1 MSEFQLPVLDLG
13 LLSSSGRERD
23 SILGELRESAHR
35 FGFCYVTGHGIPHT
49 EVQYLFH
56 LSRRFFDLSEEE
68 KLSIDQVNSP
78 HFRGYTRVGF
88 EHTRGLP
95 DWREQ
100 FDIAAERPALTD
112 PSLPPWSRL
121 QGPNQW
127 PPSLPELKPFLLGYQ
142 AQVTALA
149 IRILQALAE
158 SLGQSKD
165 IFESIYTPAPS
176 QRLKVIRYPGRKD
189 TGGDQGVGPHK
200 DSGFLTVLL
209 QDAVGGLE
217 VEIDGEWIGA
227 PPVPG
232 TFVINIGEILELA
245 SNGYFQANVHR
256 VTAPRASDRLSV
268 AFFFGANL
276 DATVPLL
283 KLPPEYAAKARG
295 LSQDPLNPLFRHVG
309 QNYLKSRLRSH
320 PDVARA
326 HYADI
331 LTPEELAGEPVAT
344 SGY

>member
-1 MSEFQLPVLDLG
+1 MSELQLPLLDLSR
-13 LLSSSGRERD
+13 LALSGSERD
-23 SILGELRESAHR
+23 AFLGELRESAHR
-35 FGFCYVTGHGIPHT
+35 FGFFYVTGHGAGLT
-49 EVQYLFH
+49 QVQYLFH

-68 KLSIDQVNSP
+68 KLSIDQINSP

-88 EHTRGLP
+88 ERTRGLP

-158 SLGQSKD
+158 SLGQSRHV
-165 IFESIYTPAPS
+165 FEAIYTPPS
-176 QRLKVIRYPGRKD
+176 QRLKVIRYPGRQD

-209 QDAVGGLE
+209 QDTVGGLQ
-217 VEIDGEWIGA
+217 VEFDGEWIDA
-227 PPVPG
+227 PPIPG
-232 TFVINIGEILELA
+232 TFVINIGELLELA
-245 SNGYFQANVHR
+245 SDGYFRANVHQV
-256 VTAPRASDRLSV
+256 VTPSASDRLSV

-283 KLPPEYAAKARG
+283 KLAPEYAAKARG
-295 LSQDPLNPLFRHVG
+295 LTQDPLNPLFRHVG

-326 HYADI
+326 HYADL
-331 LTPEELAGEPVAT
+331 LTPEELAGELVAT

>member
-1 MSEFQLPVLDLG
+1 MSELQLPVIDLNRLG
-13 LLSSSGRERD
+13 ATGRERD
-23 SILGELRESAHR
+23 AFLGELRESAHR
-35 FGFCYVTGHGIPHT
+35 FGFLYVTGHGIAHT
-49 EVQYLFH
+49 QVQYLFH
-56 LSRRFFDLSEEE
+56 LARRFFDLSEEE
-68 KLSIDQVNSP
+68 KLSIDQLNSP

-88 EHTRGLP
+88 ERTRGLP

-100 FDIAAERPALTD
+100 FDIAAERPALSD

-158 SLGQSKD
+158 SLGQD
-165 IFESIYTPAPS
+165 RHVFEAIYTPEPS
-176 QRLKVIRYPGRKD
+176 QRLKVIRYPGRAD
-189 TGGDQGVGPHK
+189 TGGDQGCGPHK

-209 QDAVGGLE
+209 QDPVGGLQ
-217 VEIDGEWIGA
+217 VEHDGKWIDA
-227 PPVPG
+227 PPIPG
-232 TFVINIGEILELA
+232 TFVINIGELLELA
-245 SNGYFQANVHR
+245 SDGYFRANVHQV
-256 VTAPRASDRLSV
+256 VTPGASDRFPS
-268 AFFFGANL
+268 
-276 DATVPLL
+276 PSSS
-283 KLPPEYAAKARG
+283 ARTSMRPCHSSSSRRNMPRRRAG
-295 LSQDPLNPLFRHVG
+295 SRQDPLNPLFRHVG

-326 HYADI
+326 HYADL
-331 LTPEELAGEPVAT
+331 LTPEELTGELVAT